1 MKPKLLLLSALAITI
16 QYSCNE
22 VEDQSV
28 RPQTKETIK
37 TDSVKADSTSDSLD
51 WYHLE
56 NVKPLDYNFYTD
68 RIPVYDVSYNNIYVG
83 NILYVDASTLQSPKF
98 VSGIN
103 YLEKLDIIC
112 EYDANFLSV
121 TDLPSYEVTHNIINK
136 LPNDIEQNNVFST
149 SSPEKLNSLKALHF
163 YSEAKFGMPLDEV
176 FFSDGYKNHSKD
188 NREFQLYMLYLNVC
202 HVCMDYPM
210 GKLLSNN
217 FSDEEKANMGII
229 SSINIGK
236 TGYMIIDSDNN
247 CVIITFE
254 SDGKAIITRGGIELK
269 SSFSTLFSQ
278 QKLRLIDY
286 NIQRLS
292 DYALTELKYHVD
304 MR

>member
-1 MKPKLLLLSALAITI
+1 MKPKLLLLSAFAITI
-16 QYSCNE
+16 LYSCNE
-22 VEDQSV
+22 VEDQPV
-28 RPQTKETIK
+28 RPQKKETIK
-37 TDSVKADSTSDSLD
+37 TDSVKADSTSNSLD

-56 NVKPLDYNFYTD
+56 NVKPLDYNLSTD
-68 RIPVYDVSYNNIYVG
+68 LIPVYDVSYNNIYVG

-103 YLEKLDIIC
+103 YLEKLDIMC

-136 LPNDIEQNNVFST
+136 LPNDFEQNQVFST

-176 FFSDGYKNHSKD
+176 IFSDGYKNHLND
-188 NREFQLYMLYLNVC
+188 NRKFQLYRLYLNVC
-202 HVCMDYPM
+202 QVCMDYPK

-217 FSDEEKANMGII
+217 FSDEEKTNMGII
-229 SSINIGK
+229 SDINIGK
-236 TGYMIIDSDNN
+236 TAYMIIDSDNN
-247 CVIITFE
+247 CLIITFE
-254 SDGKAIITRGGIELK
+254 SDGKAIITRGGIDLK

-278 QKLRLIDY
+278 QKLRMIDY
-286 NIQRLS
+286 NILRLS
-292 DYALTELKYHVD
+292 DYAIAELKYHVD

>member
-1 MKPKLLLLSALAITI
+1 MKLKMILCISILMAMLSSCSEDEKL
-16 QYSCNE
+16 
-22 VEDQSV
+22 DG
-28 RPQTKETIK
+28 RPQVKETIK
-37 TDSVKADSTSDSLD
+37 MDSVKADSTSDSLD

-56 NVKPLDYNFYTD
+56 NVKPLDYNLSTD
-68 RIPVYDVSYNNIYVG
+68 LIPVYDVSYNNIYVG

-98 VSGIN
+98 ASGIN
-103 YLEKLDIIC
+103 YLEKLDIMC
-112 EYDANFLSV
+112 EYNANFLSV
-121 TDLPSYEVTHNIINK
+121 TDLPSYDVTHNIINQ
-136 LPNDIEQNNVFST
+136 LPNDFEQNQVFSI

-176 FFSDGYKNHSKD
+176 IFSDGYKNHLSD
-188 NREFQLYMLYLNVC
+188 NRNFQLYRLYLSVC
-202 HVCMDYPM
+202 QVYMDYPK

-229 SSINIGK
+229 SDINIGK
-236 TGYMIIDSDNN
+236 TAYMIIDSDNN

-278 QKLRLIDY
+278 QKLRMIDY

-292 DYALTELKYHVD
+292 DYAIAELKYHVD

>member
-1 MKPKLLLLSALAITI
+1 MKPKLLLLSAFAITI
-16 QYSCNE
+16 LYSCNE
-22 VEDQSV
+22 VEDQPV
-28 RPQTKETIK
+28 RPQKKETIK
-37 TDSVKADSTSDSLD
+37 TDSVKADSTNDSLD

-56 NVKPLDYNFYTD
+56 NVKPLDYNLSTD
-68 RIPVYDVSYNNIYVG
+68 LIPVYDVSYNNIYVG
-83 NILYVDASTLQSPKF
+83 NILYIDASTLQSPKF

-103 YLEKLDIIC
+103 YLEKLDIMC

-136 LPNDIEQNNVFST
+136 LPNDFEQNQVFST

-163 YSEAKFGMPLDEV
+163 YSEAKFGMPLDKV
-176 FFSDGYKNHSKD
+176 IFSDGYKNHLND
-188 NREFQLYMLYLNVC
+188 NRKFQLYRLYLNVC
-202 HVCMDYPM
+202 QVCMDYPK

-217 FSDEEKANMGII
+217 FSDEEKTNMGII
-229 SSINIGK
+229 SDINIGK
-236 TGYMIIDSDNN
+236 TAYMIIDSDNN

-254 SDGKAIITRGGIELK
+254 SNGKAIITRGGIDLK
-269 SSFSTLFSQ
+269 SSFSTLFNQ
-278 QKLRLIDY
+278 QKLRMIDY

-292 DYALTELKYHVD
+292 DYAIAELKYHVD